1 MIAGG
6 SRKSTG
12 PTIVNNKVFEYD
24 IDSDSYKEIQPLDA
38 KMYQSTMVR
47 KDVYM
52 YYFAGSGQKSV
63 FRIHLDL
70 EEDWEQLEDLQDK
83 GKELLVV
90 PYN

>member
-6 SRKSTG
+6 LRK
-12 PTIVNNKVFEYD
+12 NLLNKQVFEYD
-24 IDSDSYKEIQPLDA
+24 IDSDSYKGIQPLDT
-38 KMYQSTMVR
+38 KMYLSTMVK
-47 KDVYM
+47 KDDYI
-52 YYFAGSGQKSV
+52 YYLGGAGQKSF

-70 EEDWEQLEDLQDK
+70 EEDWEQLEDIQGN

>member
-38 KMYQSTMVR
+38 KMHNSAMVR
-47 KDVYM
+47 KDDYI
-52 YYFAGSGQKSV
+52 YYLAGTKVKSV

-70 EEDWEQLEDLQDK
+70 EEDWEQLEDVQDK
-83 GKELLVV
+83 GEELLVV